1 MIVDKF
7 GHEWKDNDVVIRIGP
22 THIREDGTVVPDDW
36 EMICPAR
43 HGKCI
48 EHFNTKEAYAEKH
61 NFNILQWDMEIVL

>member
-7 GHEWKDNDVVIRIGP
+7 GREWKDNDVVIWFGP
-22 THIREDGTVVPDDW
+22 TYIREDGTVVPDDW

-48 EHFNTKEAYAEKH
+48 EHFKSKEEVEEYAKKH
-61 NFNILQWDMEIVL
+61 NFNILKWDMD